1 MHILIADDHPIFRKG
16 LLDILRQG
24 FPDCEFSECEGGEEA
39 LKAMRDLTPDVSILD
54 VEMPGMNGL
63 EVCRQARTEEIDTHV
78 VILTMFKEKE
88 IYRKAVLN
96 GATGYVLK
104 DHSADEIVECIRQVL
119 SGKRYLSAF
128 FEGDFDADAETDRQ
142 KQHIRDL
149 LDGLTQ
155 AEVKTLKLVNQ
166 RLTSKE
172 ISGLLFVSEKTVE
185 NYRSRI
191 CKKLGLEPRNNSLL
205 LWAAEHKDILD
216 TLIEF

>member
-24 FPDCEFSECEGGEEA
+24 FPDCEFSECEDGKEA
-39 LKAMRDLTPDVSILD
+39 LRVMRDLQPDVSILD
-54 VEMPGMNGL
+54 VEMPGLNGL
-63 EVCRQARTEEIDTHV
+63 DVCRIARSEEVDTHV
-78 VILTMFKEKE
+78 IILTMFKEKE

-96 GATGYVLK
+96 GAAGYVLK
-104 DHSADEIVECIRQVL
+104 DHSADEIVECIRQVQ
-119 SGKRYLSAF
+119 SGKRYLSSY
-128 FEGDFDADAETDRQ
+128 FEGEFDTEAEPDRQ
-142 KQHIRDL
+142 KQEIREL
-149 LDGLTQ
+149 LGGLTQ

-216 TLIEF
+216 NLIEF